1 MLEKLAS
8 MTIGGSEDE
17 KCMLNY
23 KNGLSIF
30 DGREFMVICPLDYR
44 YGREEMKTILSEENR
59 LRMQLKVEAALALAH
74 AKLGDFS
81 MADAKLIAA
90 ACEPGCV
97 SIDRVKEIEL
107 ETKHD
112 VMAMVK
118 AITENSGKAGKYV
131 HLGATSNDI
140 VDTATALQLKSA
152 IDLLEDDVDNLIL
165 ALSKL
170 AKKHRNTIMVARTHG
185 QFAIPTTFGF
195 KIAGFMME
203 MLRHKDRLREVRKRA
218 AIGKMSGAVGTGA
231 AFGKNA
237 KSIQIE
243 VMKQLNLGYEEAAT
257 QIVCRDRYA
266 EVIGLL
272 ALICT
277 SCERYATEVRNL
289 QRSEIQ
295 EVSEAFDSEKQVGSS
310 TMAQKKNPITSENI
324 CGLARIARGFLY
336 PALEDMVLW
345 HERDLTNSSAE
356 RFIIPHVFVLT
367 DDILTKTEEVFS
379 TLVVRPA
386 NMRRNIELSKGTI
399 MAEAVM
405 IALVDKGIGRQDAH
419 AIVRKASLEAEK
431 KEVDL
436 IETLMAT
443 RSVKGVISQKEM
455 VKIMDPRNYVGN
467 APSMVDEIVKL
478 AEKRIRKG

>member
-1 MLEKLAS
+1 
-8 MTIGGSEDE
+8 
-17 KCMLNY
+17 
-23 KNGLSIF
+23 
-30 DGREFMVICPLDYR
+30 MVICPLDYR

-59 LRMQLKVEAALALAH
+59 LRMQLKVEAALAIAH
-74 AKLGDFS
+74 AKVGDFS
-81 MADAKLIAA
+81 MADAKLIVA
-90 ACEPGCV
+90 ACEPGCI

-112 VMAMVK
+112 VMAVIK
-118 AITENSGKAGKYV
+118 AITENAGKAGRYV

-140 VDTATALQLKSA
+140 VDTATALQLGSA
-152 IDLLEDDVDNLIL
+152 IDLLEDDIDKLIL
-165 ALSKL
+165 TLSKL
-170 AKKHRNTIMVARTHG
+170 AKKHRDTIMVARTHG

-195 KIAGFMME
+195 KIAGYIME
-203 MLRHKDRLREVRKRA
+203 MLRHKDRLREVRGRA
-218 AIGKMSGAVGTGA
+218 TIGKMSGAVGTGA

-237 KSIQIE
+237 KSIQIV
-243 VMKQLNLGYEEAAT
+243 VMKQLDLGYEEAAT

-266 EVIGLL
+266 EVISIL

-295 EVSEAFDSEKQVGSS
+295 EVAEAFDSEKQVGSS

-386 NMRRNIELSKGTI
+386 NMRRNIGLSKGTI

-419 AIVRKASLEAEK
+419 AIVRKASLDAEK

-443 RSVKGVISQKEM
+443 KSVKGVIGKKELA
-455 VKIMDPRNYVGN
+455 KIMDPRTYIGN
-467 APSMVDEIVKL
+467 APSTVDEIVKL